1 MEIISTD
8 QLVGS
13 WLRTCHGAWND
24 LMQDARAS
32 AELFSGE
39 RGMADQLTQIPPA
52 AILRRQVIE
61 STCRAGYA
69 ESCSL
74 PNTVH
79 EVITNNLIL
88 ALQQ

>member
-1 MEIISTD
+1 
-8 QLVGS
+8 
-13 WLRTCHGAWND
+13 
-24 LMQDARAS
+24 
-32 AELFSGE
+32 
-39 RGMADQLTQIPPA
+39 MADQLTQVPPA

>member
-39 RGMADQLTQIPPA
+39 RGMADQLTQVPPA
-52 AILRRQVIE
+52 AI
-61 STCRAGYA
+61 TCRAGYA